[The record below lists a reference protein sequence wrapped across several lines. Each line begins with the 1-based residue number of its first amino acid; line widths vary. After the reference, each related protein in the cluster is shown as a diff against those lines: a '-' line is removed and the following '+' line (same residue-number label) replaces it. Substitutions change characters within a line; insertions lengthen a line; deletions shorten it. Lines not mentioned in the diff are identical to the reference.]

1 MVLLTATIQNQKDGA
16 VDGGD
21 SILPSISSSAA
32 TAPKVEAVAYDNPIP
47 GYGTRNTINL
57 RLWPA
62 KPSEGHDIESYNT
75 GDYINAIV
83 NRQKEIIISNVLYP
97 DERSYQG
104 MELRLKQKYFFVS
117 ASLQII
123 YDINFAFIEELK
135 KKIGQDYVRMS
146 RMSIV
151 EEGAVKHH
159 CYVYLCLTATFG
171 YYCYYDPPQI
181 VMLNLKTLFLI
192 GRMRCHLK
200 R

>member
-1 MVLLTATIQNQKDGA
+1 MMAI
-16 VDGGD
+16 
-21 SILPSISSSAA
+21 
-32 TAPKVEAVAYDNPIP
+32 KVEAVAYDNPIP

-97 DERSYQG
+97 DERSYQ
-104 MELRLKQKYFFVS
+104 QKYFFVS

-151 EEGAVKHH
+151 EEGAVKDALPPEEMNPAEVH
-159 CYVYLCLTATFG
+159 CEKADVVLCLGTRSLPHAICLSSAF
-171 YYCYYDPPQI
+171 
-181 VMLNLKTLFLI
+181 VVA
-192 GRMRCHLK
+192 K
-200 R
+200 RLL